1 MEPGDR
7 PRIIGEWLRK
17 EWISIA
23 ALLVSLFSA
32 VYAQR
37 AVELTRQSL
46 KQHLDPELSCQI
58 DNTSEQFPIFA
69 LENVGFI
76 TAESVSVD
84 HLTFRY
90 RKTGKQQVTT
100 AFDLPTSGQPG
111 FRWLYAPKLEPNE
124 RTPPRHTGNFVPPPK
139 SPENKTEIAIL
150 LFEISYLRP
159 TDGKRYQK
167 RCVFYKDGEHFQ
179 RRATFQSNP
188 HFGAVDEAV
197 EQWLAEALQTRPGLG
212 LRE

>member
-1 MEPGDR
+1 MMSEDR
-7 PRIIGEWLRK
+7 PRTTGEWLRE

-23 ALLVSLFSA
+23 ALLVSLVSA
-32 VYAQR
+32 FYAYR
-37 AVELTRQSL
+37 AVDLTRQSL
-46 KQHLDPELSCQI
+46 KQHLDPELSCQL
-58 DNTSEQFPIFA
+58 DNVSDQFPIFA
-69 LENVGFI
+69 IENVGAI
-76 TAESVSVD
+76 PAESVSVD

-90 RKTGKQQVTT
+90 TKTGRSKSPM

-111 FRWLYAPKLEPNE
+111 FRWLYAPKLEPND
-124 RTPPRHTGNFVPPPK
+124 RTPPKQTGSFVPPPN

-167 RCVFYKDGEHFQ
+167 RCVFYKDGDHFE

-188 HFGAVDEAV
+188 HFGAVDEFV
-197 EQWLAEALQTRPGLG
+197 EQWLGKTLQMRPGLG